1 MRRNRIALSGM
12 LAALAIFPATAQA
25 QLLKI
30 VEVGAPAINCVF
42 HASCTITVSD
52 TTGNI
57 LFPTL
62 DPGTAWLQSRTFAGE
77 AGTPGAGTTG
87 YDYRISLTQ
96 ASGTSECIVGFN
108 LNFGPHKQLP
118 YKNNQLADVYVVTSG
133 GLGTIGLKSAEKFGD
148 VIQFLLTSP
157 LCANGPPDIKRTTYF
172 IGLAATAAPMH
183 VNATIV
189 ATGDPAFFSVDARV
203 PTHTV
208 PPPGGGL

>member
-1 MRRNRIALSGM
+1 MRRNRIVLSGA
-12 LAALAIFPATAQA
+12 LAALAFFPATAQA

-42 HASCTITVSD
+42 QTDCNIPVSD

-77 AGTPGAGTTG
+77 AGAPGVGTTG
-87 YDYRISLTQ
+87 YEYRISLTQ
-96 ASGTSECIVGFN
+96 ASGTSECIIAFN

-148 VIQFLLTSP
+148 VIQFSLTSP
-157 LCANGPPDIKRTTYF
+157 LCANGPANIKNTTFF
-172 IGLAATAAPMH
+172 IGLAAPAAPMH
-183 VNATIV
+183 VNATMV
-189 ATGDPAFFSVDARV
+189 ATGTPAFFSVDARV

-208 PPPGGGL
+208 PPPGGE